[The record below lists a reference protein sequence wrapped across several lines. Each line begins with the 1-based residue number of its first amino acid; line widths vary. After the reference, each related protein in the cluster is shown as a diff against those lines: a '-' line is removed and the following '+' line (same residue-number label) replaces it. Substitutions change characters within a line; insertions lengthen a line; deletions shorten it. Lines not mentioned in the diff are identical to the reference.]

1 MKTLKNV
8 GIFTEPEGLS
18 VLYSNNRTKQIQVRL
33 KAQFLA
39 SRPYI

>member
-18 VLYSNNRTKQIQVRL
+18 VLYSNNRTKQIQKQKQSAIKGL
-33 KAQFLA
+33 IF
-39 SRPYI
+39 S